1 MVPNRRILEVV
12 DIDGRRVTKAR
23 RRREK
28 RKRRMNM
35 GEPTPKLKLSL
46 SRFRQKWRR
55 RWFFGPGPITTAG
68 TLGRSPPFSLVQRSI
83 YINLG
88 VRKAGTLNL
97 KKALISIPVCNSK
110 IFILPYEGNFPRNT
124 PSVLLYHPVSLPLLH
139 SPFFSLSLLLPS

>member
-46 SRFRQKWRR
+46 
-55 RWFFGPGPITTAG
+55 
-68 TLGRSPPFSLVQRSI
+68 
-83 YINLG
+83 
-88 VRKAGTLNL
+88 
-97 KKALISIPVCNSK
+97 
-110 IFILPYEGNFPRNT
+110 
-124 PSVLLYHPVSLPLLH
+124 PVSSKVEEEMVFWAWAHYYGWNTWSFSPLFVSSTEHLH
-139 SPFFSLSLLLPS
+139 KFGST